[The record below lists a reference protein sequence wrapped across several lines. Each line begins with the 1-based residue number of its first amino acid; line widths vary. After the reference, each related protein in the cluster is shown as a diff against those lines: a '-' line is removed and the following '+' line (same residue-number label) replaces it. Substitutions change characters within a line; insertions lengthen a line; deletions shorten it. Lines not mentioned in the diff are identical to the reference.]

1 MYTVVAG
8 KRYTQGS
15 GACMRGGHGGC
26 QLAGS
31 CSTGEGAGSGVPT
44 RYWGVGAARGCG
56 EMNRTVGFCSNL
68 GGLGWAEAA
77 RAEVRPAGC
86 RSGARGCSC
95 STAKHPT
102 RGISGRRNGTPQQS
116 VGGGH
121 KLPQR
126 RVSGRRGRGQSWW
139 RRPARAARGAPR
151 CGTQSPSCARC
162 AAAGSGAQDKDKV
175 GQGQMSQQGPKRGRV
190 RVERGKRPGKGTPRR
205 SAAGAAFPSS
215 PERPARPWRRQRRPR
230 TASCCLRNP
239 GGGDRASSR
248 GGGAWEVRRGGLCCT
263 AARLQPHT
271 SSLLRQEPCATEA
284 AHHPHQ

>member
-1 MYTVVAG
+1 MQRRAVQRTRRRRWGGRGMRHGQMAEANARGCVRQGYVCKGTYAGAGGGGGGGAAAAAAQRMGGVGSLYTVVAG

-126 RVSGRRGRGQSWW
+126 RVSGRPQN
-139 RRPARAARGAPR
+139 
-151 CGTQSPSCARC
+151 
-162 AAAGSGAQDKDKV
+162 
-175 GQGQMSQQGPKRGRV
+175 PK
-190 RVERGKRPGKGTPRR
+190 TPKPLYI
-205 SAAGAAFPSS
+205 A
-215 PERPARPWRRQRRPR
+215 
-230 TASCCLRNP
+230 N
-239 GGGDRASSR
+239 
-248 GGGAWEVRRGGLCCT
+248 
-263 AARLQPHT
+263 
-271 SSLLRQEPCATEA
+271 LLK
-284 AHHPHQ
+284 